1 MSTPEPVPQ
10 PGRVDDEVFGL
21 EVLLIRH
28 GESMAVVPGSPES
41 KDPPLSE
48 RGVEQVAALAARL
61 DGRPLDAVYS
71 SDLARA
77 VATAEALAA
86 PRGLEVQ
93 QRTDL
98 REVHLGEW
106 ENGGFRQRAATGD
119 PEYLAFVAAGRWEV
133 IPGAEADDD
142 LRARVHGALTDIAAA
157 HPHGSVAVVAHGG
170 LINAW
175 LAHDTG
181 ARRSM
186 LASIDNTSITQLRT
200 DGERWLLLGVND
212 RHHLGDPLHARP

>member
-41 KDPPLSE
+41 EDPRLSE

-61 DGRPLDAVYS
+61 DGRQLDAVYS

-77 VATAEALAA
+77 VATADALAA

-93 QRTDL
+93 QRADL

-106 ENGGFRQRAATGD
+106 ENGGFSASTTASTWETLSMVGSSRVRFTCGPSTRAGS
-119 PEYLAFVAAGRWEV
+119 GR
-133 IPGAEADDD
+133 
-142 LRARVHGALTDIAAA
+142 RRCHG
-157 HPHGSVAVVAHGG
+157 
-170 LINAW
+170 
-175 LAHDTG
+175 
-181 ARRSM
+181 
-186 LASIDNTSITQLRT
+186 
-200 DGERWLLLGVND
+200 
-212 RHHLGDPLHARP
+212 